1 MNRFNKEKVDWILE
15 IRGGTRNTL
24 VRRESTQLEF
34 KKNFNFGSLHEYGK
48 ILSAMA
54 NNKGGYIIFGITDK
68 RPHKLIGMSNN
79 QFERIDSSK
88 ISELFDYHFSPMLI
102 WEHHIESRGEIKIG
116 FLHVES
122 SREKPVMCIKSG
134 NKGEY
139 NECDIYYRYA
149 GKTSRIRSSELQEIV
164 RGRIDNENMK
174 WQRLLGNI
182 AKVSPSKASLLNIE
196 SGEIIGDRNTI
207 LVDENLLSKM
217 KFIKEGEF
225 DEVEGNPVYK
235 IVGEIQDV
243 KSATFIEKKINV
255 PTLVHRTNIIDSF
268 LNEECD
274 DPLTY
279 LKQFPYENTH
289 YLPFWFFIRISD
301 LSIDEVENIWEE
313 LQDTQNSVRTKLIER
328 LRNENVDRLKVNKIF
343 DLEGECR
350 INNIDEYNNK
360 FQECI
365 SLNRIKTTRKLAIER
380 SFIFELMNNG
390 CLKHFTN
397 EFIKSKDR
405 LIIEAITNL
414 EKNKIVDNKEQIFII
429 IKWINEISTPPV
441 YSLSLRKCMC
451 YVDCMLNKADVSEY
465 DYQSDHDASQTPPP
479 LYETPPPQNPP
490 RSPKCP
496 ENP

>member
-1 MNRFNKEKVDWILE
+1 MNHLNKEKVDWILE
-15 IRGGTRNTL
+15 IRGGTGDTL

-34 KKNFNFGSLHEYGK
+34 KTNFNLGSISEYGK

-54 NNKGGYIIFGITDK
+54 NNKGGYIIFGVTEK
-68 RPHKLIGMSNN
+68 RPHNLIGMSND
-79 QFERIDSSK
+79 QFEKIDSSK
-88 ISELFDYHFSPMLI
+88 ISGLFDYHFSPTLV
-102 WEHHIESRGEIKIG
+102 WEHHIESRGGIKIG
-116 FLHVES
+116 FLHVET
-122 SREKPVMCIKSG
+122 SREKPVMCVKSG
-134 NKGEY
+134 NRGEY
-139 NECDIYYRYA
+139 NEGDIYYRYA
-149 GKTSRIRSSELQEIV
+149 GKTSRIRPSELQEII

-182 AKVSPSKASLLNIE
+182 AKIPPSKVSLLNTE

-207 LVDENLLSKM
+207 FVDENLLSKM
-217 KFIKEGEF
+217 KFIKEGDF
-225 DEVEGNPVYK
+225 NEVEGNPVYK

-289 YLPFWFFIRISD
+289 YLPFWFFIRISN

-313 LQDTQNSVRTKLIER
+313 LQDTQNSVVRTKLIER

-350 INNIDEYNNK
+350 INNIGEYNNK

-365 SLNRIKTTRKLAIER
+365 SLNRIKTTRKLTIER

-414 EKNKIVDNKEQIFII
+414 KKNKIVDNKEQIFRI
-429 IKWINEISTPPV
+429 IKWINEISTPSV

-479 LYETPPPQNPP
+479 LYETTTPSQTPS
-490 RSPKCP
+490 RSP
-496 ENP
+496 

>member
-1 MNRFNKEKVDWILE
+1 MNHLNKEKVDWILE
-15 IRGGTRNTL
+15 IGGGTGNTL

-34 KKNFNFGSLHEYGK
+34 KRNFNFGSISEYGK

-54 NNKGGYIIFGITDK
+54 NNKGGYVIFGITEK
-68 RPHKLIGMSNN
+68 RPHELIGMSND
-79 QFERIDSSK
+79 QFEKIDSSK
-88 ISELFDYHFSPMLI
+88 ISGLFDYHFSPMLV

-116 FLHVES
+116 FLYVEV

-134 NKGEY
+134 NRGEY
-139 NECDIYYRYA
+139 NEGDIYYRYA
-149 GKTSRIRSSELQEIV
+149 GKTSRIRPSELQEII
-164 RGRIDNENMK
+164 RGRIDDENLK
-174 WQRLLGNI
+174 WQHLLGNI
-182 AKVSPSKASLLNIE
+182 AKISPSKTSLLNIE
-196 SGEIIGDRNTI
+196 SGEIIGDRDTI
-207 LVDENLLSKM
+207 FLDENLLSEM

-225 DEVEGNPVYK
+225 NEVEGTPVYK

-243 KSATFIEKKINV
+243 KSATVIEKKINV
-255 PTLVHRTNIIDSF
+255 PTLVHRTDIIDSF

-274 DPLTY
+274 DSLTY
-279 LKQFPYENTH
+279 LKQFPYENTY

-301 LSIDEVENIWEE
+301 LSIDEMENIWEE

-343 DLEGECR
+343 DLEGEYC
-350 INNIDEYNNK
+350 INNIDEYTNK

-365 SLNRIKTTRKLAIER
+365 SLNRIKTTRKLAMER

-397 EFIKSKDR
+397 EFIKSKYR

-414 EKNKIVDNKEQIFII
+414 EKNKIVDNKEQILII
-429 IKWINEISTPPV
+429 IKRINEISTPHV
-441 YSLSLRKCMC
+441 CSLSLRKCMC

-465 DYQSDHDASQTPPP
+465 DSQSDHDASQTPPP
-479 LYETPPPQNPP
+479 LYETTTP
-490 RSPKCP
+490 S
-496 ENP
+496 

>member
-1 MNRFNKEKVDWILE
+1 MNQFNKENVDRILE
-15 IRGGTRNTL
+15 IRGDTRNTL

-34 KKNFNFGSLHEYGK
+34 KRNFNLGSISEYGK

-54 NNKGGYIIFGITDK
+54 NNKGGYIVFGVTEK
-68 RPHKLIGMSNN
+68 RPHELIGMSND
-79 QFERIDSSK
+79 QFEKIDSSK
-88 ISELFDYHFSPMLI
+88 ISGLFDYHFSPMLV
-102 WEHHIESRGEIKIG
+102 WEHHIESRDGIKIG
-116 FLHVES
+116 FLHVEA
-122 SREKPVMCIKSG
+122 SREKPIMCIKSG
-134 NKGEY
+134 NRGEY
-139 NECDIYYRYA
+139 NEGDIYYRYA
-149 GKTSRIRSSELQEIV
+149 GKTSRIRPSELQEII
-164 RGRIDNENMK
+164 RGRIDNENLK

-182 AKVSPSKASLLNIE
+182 AKISPSKTSLLNIE

-225 DEVEGNPVYK
+225 NEVEGNPVYK

-301 LSIDEVENIWEE
+301 LSIDEVETIWEE
-313 LQDTQNSVRTKLIER
+313 LQDTQNSVRIKLIER
-328 LRNENVDRLKVNKIF
+328 LRDENVDRLKINKIF
-343 DLEGECR
+343 DLEGEYC
-350 INNIDEYNNK
+350 IDSIDEYDNK

-365 SLNRIKTTRKLAIER
+365 SLNRIKTKRKLALER

-414 EKNKIVDNKEQIFII
+414 EKNKIFDNKEQIFII
-429 IKWINEISTPPV
+429 IKWINEISTQHV
-441 YSLSLRKCMC
+441 DSLSLRKCMC
-451 YVDCMLNKADVSEY
+451 YVDYMLNMADVSKY
-465 DYQSDHDASQTPPP
+465 DYQSVHDTSQTPQTSS
-479 LYETPPPQNPP
+479 YV
-490 RSPKCP
+490 PKMDSFTIP
-496 ENP
+496 DS